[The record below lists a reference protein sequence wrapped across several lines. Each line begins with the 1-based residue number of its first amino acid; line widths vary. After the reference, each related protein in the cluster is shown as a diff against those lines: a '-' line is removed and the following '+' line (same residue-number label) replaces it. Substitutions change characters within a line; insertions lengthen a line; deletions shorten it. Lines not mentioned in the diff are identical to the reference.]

1 MTQTPPDWGSGRY
14 ERTAGALLPAA
25 RVLVDAAAPASGE
38 RVLDLG
44 CGTGNAALLA
54 AERGATVT
62 GVDPAERLL
71 QVAREEAEARGIDA
85 EFALGDAAS
94 IPAPDASF
102 DVVLSSFG
110 VIFAP
115 DAARAAD
122 EMVRVTAPG
131 GRMLLT
137 AWIPGGAISDSLRV
151 TREAVTRAL
160 GGNHLPTPFAW
171 HDPSALAGLFGPLGF
186 SVTTTEH
193 EISFSAPS
201 AREHVDA
208 DLRDHPLAAASRAV
222 LEPRGELDSVR
233 ERMIEVLEAGNEDEG
248 GGFRVTSRY
257 VVAEAR
263 PEG

>member
-1 MTQTPPDWGSGRY
+1 VTQATPDWGSGRY
-14 ERTAGALLPAA
+14 ERTAEALMPAA
-25 RVLVDAAAPASGE
+25 RALVDAAEVRSGE

-54 AERGATVT
+54 AERGAIAT
-62 GVDPAERLL
+62 GVDPAQRLL
-71 QVAREEAEARGIDA
+71 QVAREQADA
-85 EFALGDAAS
+85 LGLRASFTAGDAAS
-94 IPAPDASF
+94 IPAADGSF
-102 DVVLSSFG
+102 DAVLSAFG

-115 DAARAAD
+115 DAAAATR

-131 GRMLLT
+131 GRILVT

-151 TREAVTRAL
+151 VREAVTRAL
-160 GGNHLPTPFAW
+160 GGDHLPTPFAW
-171 HDPSALAGLFGPLGF
+171 HDPSALAALFAPHGF
-186 SVTTTEH
+186 SVATTEH

-233 ERMIEVLEAGNEDEG
+233 DRMVEVLDAGNEDDG
-248 GGFRVTSRY
+248 GGLRVTSRY
-257 VVAEAR
+257 VIAEAR
-263 PEG
+263 PSG

>member
-1 MTQTPPDWGSGRY
+1 VTRTAPDWGSGRY
-14 ERTAGALLPAA
+14 ERTAEALMPAA
-25 RVLVDAAAPASGE
+25 RVLVDAAGIKSGE

-54 AERGATVT
+54 AERGAIVT
-62 GVDPAERLL
+62 GVDPAERLI
-71 QVAREEAEARGIDA
+71 QVARQDAAARGIDA
-85 EFALGDAAS
+85 MFAVGDAAS
-94 IPAPDASF
+94 IPAADGSF
-102 DVVLSSFG
+102 EVVLSSFG

-115 DAARAAD
+115 DAARAIA

-131 GRMLLT
+131 GRILLT

-151 TREAVTRAL
+151 VREAVTRAL
-160 GGNHLPTPFAW
+160 GGDHRPTPFAW
-171 HDPSALAGLFGPLGF
+171 HDPAALGGLLDPHGF

-201 AREHVDA
+201 ARKQVED
-208 DLRDHPLAAASRAV
+208 DLRDHPLVAASRAV
-222 LEPRGELDSVR
+222 LEPRGELDAVC
-233 ERMIEVLEAGNEDEG
+233 ERMIEVLDAGNEDKR

-263 PEG
+263 RTG

>member
-1 MTQTPPDWGSGRY
+1 VTQTAPDWGSGRY
-14 ERTAGALLPAA
+14 ERTAEALMPAA
-25 RVLVDAAAPASGE
+25 RVLVDAARVESGE

-54 AERGATVT
+54 AERGAAVI
-62 GVDPAERLL
+62 GVDPAERLI
-71 QVAREEAEARGIDA
+71 QVAQLEAEKRGLEA
-85 EFALGDAAS
+85 TFAVGDAAS
-94 IPAPDASF
+94 IPAADGSF

-115 DAARAAD
+115 DARQAAA
-122 EMVRVTAPG
+122 EMARVTAPR
-131 GRMLLT
+131 GRILLT

-160 GGNHLPTPFAW
+160 GGDHLPTPFAW
-171 HDPSALAGLFGPLGF
+171 HDQSALAGLFEPHGF
-186 SVTTTEH
+186 AVTTSEH
-193 EISFSAPS
+193 EISFRGTS
-201 AREHVDA
+201 AREHVEA

-233 ERMIEVLEAGNEDEG
+233 ERMIEVLEAGNEDES

-263 PEG
+263 RAG